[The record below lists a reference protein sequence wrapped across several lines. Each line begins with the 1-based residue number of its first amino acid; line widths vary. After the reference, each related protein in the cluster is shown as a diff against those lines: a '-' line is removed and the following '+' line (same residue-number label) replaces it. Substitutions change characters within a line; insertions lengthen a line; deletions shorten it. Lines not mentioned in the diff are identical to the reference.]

1 MRPLV
6 EVARVPAVPCVRRS
20 PGVQLGPAV
29 DSGEQQRQHVRE
41 RGVQATCRG
50 ERAGRGVPVR
60 LWPPEHAARQHHR
73 STCRVEGN
81 RLGGDAQRRHHSLTE
96 QLDPRPTRAQ
106 LDHTGEHGI
115 AEVGIPHVHVA
126 SARLLDEPAELGQ
139 DLAVDAIGGPG
150 SVRVADSMG
159 LRRED
164 ARQPGGVLDERAHG
178 DRRRRG
184 PAGKQ
189 SPADRAS
196 IWAVGRGL
204 PVA

>member
-1 MRPLV
+1 MSGSVAYRPPAAENGPV
-6 EVARVPAVPCVRRS
+6 EAF
-20 PGVQLGPAV
+20 Q
-29 DSGEQQRQHVRE
+29 SG
-41 RGVQATCRG
+41 C
-50 ERAGRGVPVR
+50 GRPSTLRDNTTG
-60 LWPPEHAARQHHR
+60 

-196 IWAVGRGL
+196 LWAE
-204 PVA
+204 